1 MSNENS
7 LSGSQRPTRLLL
19 MSSRARNKPAIYA
32 AVWPHV
38 KVLEYNYDST
48 TVEELHKSTVSHLGG
63 EKVKSCCRSKVPTRR
78 IQTFLVKL

>member
-7 LSGSQRPTRLLL
+7 LNLSPPRPTRLLL

-48 TVEELHKSTVSHLGG
+48 TIEELHKSTVSHLGG
-63 EKVKSCCRSKVPTRR
+63 EKVKSCRSKVPTRR
-78 IQTFLVKL
+78 TQTFLVKL

>member
-32 AVWPHV
+32 SVWPHI

-48 TVEELHKSTVSHLGG
+48 TIEELHRSTVANLGG
-63 EKVKSCCRSKVPTRR
+63 TKVYVAVAQKYR
-78 IQTFLVKL
+78 QD